1 MSDLEAALAA
11 HLNGKFFWEH
21 TEMLDEGSAPAEV
34 VAIRQAQKKFAK
46 GAKHITARNKGLGNL
61 NSGKALS
68 RTLKGEQEMLE
79 PLIKAVCEAYD
90 VSPDDLMSHKRMWN
104 ITKARKHFYWA
115 IFRYFPSVSLLQ
127 AGRLV
132 GKNHTTVLHGRQS
145 FEDNY
150 NIEMVGVVDKLMGF
164 E

>member
-21 TEMLDEGSAPAEV
+21 TETLDEGSAPSEV
-34 VAIRQAQKKFAK
+34 VAIRQAQRKFAK
-46 GAKHITARNKGLGNL
+46 GAKQITARNKDIGNI
-61 NSGKALS
+61 NSGKPMS
-68 RTLKGEQEMLE
+68 RILKGEQEMLA
-79 PLIKAVCEAYD
+79 PLIKAICEVYD
-90 VSPDDLMSHKRMWN
+90 VSPDDLMSHKKLWSLA
-104 ITKARKHFYWA
+104 KARKHFYWS

-145 FEDNY
+145 FEKDY
-150 NIEMVGVVDKLMGF
+150 DIEMVGVVDELMGHK
-164 E
+164 

>member
-1 MSDLEAALAA
+1 MGDLEAALAA

-21 TEMLDEGSAPAEV
+21 TEMLDEGSAPDEV
-34 VAIRQAQKKFAK
+34 VAIRKAQKKFAK
-46 GAKHITARNKGLGNL
+46 GAKHITARNKDLGNL
-61 NSGKALS
+61 NSGKAMS
-68 RTLKGEQEMLE
+68 RVLKGEQEMLE

-145 FEDNY
+145 FEDDY
-150 NIEMVGVVDKLMGF
+150 NIEMVGVVDQLMGF